1 MCSYFLTYG
10 GNCKSSKEHQ
20 GAISTWL
27 DMVDKVASFLSTKTS
42 SEDTIVMIKRLHSM
56 TTQLQ
61 GKHWIPSR
69 YWKEPDNS
77 QLFSIILKDDLNVS
91 ELDLT
96 PNWARQDNNGTDVI
110 ILTDCVYVMM
120 RKRWVLHPSKGSQTF
135 HWSIGWWISHC
146 RSVNQCH
153 S

>member
-1 MCSYFLTYG
+1 MTKGPIATQHMKHKKHDYPINPAYLCIRICSHMEGTV
-10 GNCKSSKEHQ
+10 SSKEYQ

-96 PNWARQDNNGTDVI
+96 PN
-110 ILTDCVYVMM
+110 
-120 RKRWVLHPSKGSQTF
+120 
-135 HWSIGWWISHC
+135 
-146 RSVNQCH
+146 
-153 S
+153 